1 MKTGLLTLSFIIFSS
16 YYHAQIKPSPK
27 VESGVSYELAQFR
40 KSTLSNIKYELDTDI
55 PESKTDR
62 ISGTENLT
70 FNYKKQSEVPLQI
83 DFKENAA
90 SLLSVSV
97 NGQAIKPVLENEHIL
112 IDRSI

>member
-70 FNYKKQSEVPLQI
+70 FNYKNRVKYHCRLILKKMQPLCC
-83 DFKENAA
+83 
-90 SLLSVSV
+90 LY
-97 NGQAIKPVLENEHIL
+97 
-112 IDRSI
+112 R